1 MTNNTPLN
9 ISWHKE
15 EIEQWVAAGLVPE
28 ELLHPSKFREFAD
41 YIATNYEMLT
51 NHYKYP
57 SKEETW
63 QVTLPP
69 IEELD
74 KTYELQVIDTITGKV
89 VKVLNKAAHF
99 ELCDGAVLQVNAKEL
114 EKWKRETKS
123 VKSLSK
129 EQKDDLKSFISQ
141 KTPDRPLTRK
151 EIVTFIE
158 EIRKPKKTRKYRQAG
173 HLGDQKLKYT
183 SQKNK
188 PLNLLTETLIKIK
201 DSKLEIKAEGIKLT
215 VQENKLVHALN
226 RILFDKS
233 ENSSNSKASDFY
245 EGNMKGEL
253 CTYGQIKTKP
263 AVIRF
268 KPAELYKAYV
278 GHDKYSG
285 HDINFIHGIT
295 RQLESKKV
303 LIRYDRVKKV
313 EINKTTEERTDRIE
327 DFQPLIK
334 IKSFIPDLTNEE
346 KERLNSGDNS
356 IRDTKGEIIIELNP
370 IFTDQIDTKF
380 IEYPVDTNRRLVIA
394 AGGHRKVTES
404 MTTLME
410 WAHREISAKRYKS
423 PLNEDTLHQLL
434 GLEKYVKQNRKK
446 RLEDRIAKDIEA
458 ITNMGIIL
466 SHERVNNET
475 GGLKYVFKLNKDYQ

>member
-183 SQKNK
+183 SQKK
-188 PLNLLTETLIKIK
+188 
-201 DSKLEIKAEGIKLT
+201 
-215 VQENKLVHALN
+215 
-226 RILFDKS
+226 
-233 ENSSNSKASDFY
+233 
-245 EGNMKGEL
+245 
-253 CTYGQIKTKP
+253 
-263 AVIRF
+263 
-268 KPAELYKAYV
+268 
-278 GHDKYSG
+278 
-285 HDINFIHGIT
+285 
-295 RQLESKKV
+295 
-303 LIRYDRVKKV
+303 
-313 EINKTTEERTDRIE
+313 
-327 DFQPLIK
+327 
-334 IKSFIPDLTNEE
+334 
-346 KERLNSGDNS
+346 
-356 IRDTKGEIIIELNP
+356 
-370 IFTDQIDTKF
+370 
-380 IEYPVDTNRRLVIA
+380 
-394 AGGHRKVTES
+394 
-404 MTTLME
+404 
-410 WAHREISAKRYKS
+410 
-423 PLNEDTLHQLL
+423 
-434 GLEKYVKQNRKK
+434 
-446 RLEDRIAKDIEA
+446 
-458 ITNMGIIL
+458 
-466 SHERVNNET
+466 
-475 GGLKYVFKLNKDYQ
+475 